1 MSFFKLAGSG
11 SAVAKKP
18 TAAKKNFKVQ
28 LAGKTFSASS
38 GSSGD
43 GESGIDESKFSR
55 F

>member
-1 MSFFKLAGSG
+1 MSFFRLAGSG
-11 SAVAKKP
+11 SAVARKP
-18 TAAKKNFKVQ
+18 AAAKKSFKVQ
-28 LAGKTFSASS
+28 PAGKAFSAAS